1 MADTFTVKFEGADE
15 LKKQFQY
22 LVKSVHPDQV
32 EPVLMNG
39 ARKLAKAIRNKA
51 PRGPTGNLKKAVK
64 AKKLDRW
71 GFQPAPA
78 IAAMDWKTAPHT
90 YLVEYGHA
98 LVRAG
103 KVVGHVP
110 PHPFFRPA
118 VDENHD
124 RILAE
129 VTGEIKKMVE
139 GAVK

>member
-1 MADTFTVKFEGADE
+1 MADTFTVKLEGAEE

-39 ARKLAKAIRNKA
+39 ARKLAKAIRDKA

-64 AKKLDRW
+64 AKKLERI
-71 GFQPAPA
+71 GFNPASA
-78 IAAMDWKTAPHT
+78 IAAVDRKRAPHAG
-90 YLVEYGHA
+90 LVEWGHA

-118 VDENHD
+118 VDENHG
-124 RILAE
+124 RILGDI
-129 VTGEIKKMVE
+129 TKDLKKMVE

>member
-1 MADTFTVKFEGADE
+1 MADTFTVKLEGAEE
-15 LKKQFQY
+15 LKKQFQA
-22 LVKSVHPDQV
+22 LVKSVHPDKV

-39 ARKLAKAIRNKA
+39 ARKLAKAIRDKA
-51 PRGPTGNLKKAVK
+51 PRGPTGNLKKSVR
-64 AKKLDRW
+64 AKKLERI
-71 GFQPAPA
+71 GFNPASA
-78 IAAMDWKTAPHT
+78 IAAVDRKKAPHAH
-90 YLVEYGHA
+90 LVEYGHA
-98 LVRAG
+98 IVKGG

-139 GAVK
+139 GVAK